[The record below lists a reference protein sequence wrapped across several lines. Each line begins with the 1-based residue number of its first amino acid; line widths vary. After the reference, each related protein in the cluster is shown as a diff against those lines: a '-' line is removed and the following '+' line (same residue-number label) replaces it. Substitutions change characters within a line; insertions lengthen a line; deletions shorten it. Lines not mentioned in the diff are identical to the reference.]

1 MKKLTIIVSMLLVGF
16 FAATAS
22 AMMPH
27 TFEMTNLPVDKVNA
41 SRFDRTFSPQAG
53 DFPLDPE
60 SGRGPSLAAG
70 LTGATTGY
78 FGNTGNGGNLL
89 ADDGNDGAADNPIP
103 EPTTVILL
111 GLGLVGGGLAAR
123 RRREK

>member
-1 MKKLTIIVSMLLVGF
+1 MKKLTIIISVLLVGS
-16 FAATAS
+16 FAASAS

-41 SRFDRTFSPQAG
+41 SRFDRTFFPQAG
-53 DFPLDPE
+53 DFPLDQE
-60 SGRGPSLAAG
+60 SGWGPSLAAG
-70 LTGATTGY
+70 LTGVTAGY
-78 FGNTGNGGNLL
+78 FGNTGNGGNLT
-89 ADDGNDGAADNPIP
+89 ADDGAADNPIP